1 MPTVSSATPATDDEE
16 YCGVLN
22 EAENCVL
29 NGNEGWVCA

>member
-1 MPTVSSATPATDDEE
+1 MVCPPYPATDEKE

-29 NGNEGWVCA
+29 NGHEGWVCA